1 MLMLTNLPL
10 YFQCFF
16 FDKKNRKVVFT
27 YKIEP
32 TGNQYFPFQLLKR
45 IADGPMGW
53 MHLSIYASVHDSVET
68 LLKELF
74 TEELSDEAYR
84 GQASIDSAAI
94 LEKLNSGQRTVAI
107 YDETGN
113 QAFRLE
119 YDVSLD
125 QLFQR
130 NALPRLQKRRR
141 KIVTPNS

>member
-1 MLMLTNLPL
+1 MLILTNLPL

-27 YKIEP
+27 YKIEA
-32 TGNQYFPFQLLKR
+32 TGNQYYPFQLLKR

-53 MHLSIYASVHDSVET
+53 MHLSIYASVHDSLGI

-74 TEELSDEAYR
+74 TEELSDEIYH

-94 LEKLNSGQRTVAI
+94 LEKLNSGEKTVAI

-119 YDVSLD
+119 YDVAVEELV
-125 QLFQR
+125 QR
-130 NALPRLQKRRR
+130 KARPRLQKRRR
-141 KIVTPNS
+141 KTGVRIG

>member
-16 FDKKNRKVVFT
+16 LDKRNRKVVFT

-53 MHLSIYASVHDSVET
+53 MHLSIYASVHDSVGT

-74 TEELSDEAYR
+74 TEELFDEVYR
-84 GQASIDSAAI
+84 KQASIDSAAI
-94 LEKLNSGQRTVAI
+94 LEKLNRGQRTVAI

-125 QLFQR
+125 QLFQPG
-130 NALPRLQKRRR
+130 ALPRLQKRRR
-141 KIVTPNS
+141 KILTPNS